1 MKNWHIFVQNRHT
14 TPVTKK
20 DISDQEVT
28 NMSNNYEQN
37 KYNNSYDESGNSK
50 NSQNS
55 QNSQNKQNSQ
65 NQNKNQ
71 SNNKEQN
78 KSC

>member
-1 MKNWHIFVQNRHT
+1 MQNRHT

-28 NMSNNYEQN
+28 NMSKNYEQN
-37 KYNNSYDESGNSK
+37 KYNNSYDESENSK
-50 NSQNS
+50 NS

-71 SNNKEQN
+71 SNNREQN

>member
-1 MKNWHIFVQNRHT
+1 MIFGHIFVRNRHT

-20 DISDQEVT
+20 DISYQEVT

-37 KYNNSYDESGNSK
+37 KYKNSYDESENSK
-50 NSQNS
+50 
-55 QNSQNKQNSQ
+55 NSQNKQNSQ

-78 KSC
+78 KNF